1 MWVSAT
7 LDPRMRVGKAY
18 LTPHL
23 VQKLVQ
29 TPAILRWSFVWV
41 VVVWASILYVQDV
54 FGTMLYVQD
63 GGSMTGRPQGPEAR
77 TEVLQVRFTPTG
89 MRTLDEMRGSTTRS
103 AFVRRLIAREYGTWK
118 K

>member
-1 MWVSAT
+1 
-7 LDPRMRVGKAY
+7 
-18 LTPHL
+18 
-23 VQKLVQ
+23 
-29 TPAILRWSFVWV
+29 
-41 VVVWASILYVQDV
+41 
-54 FGTMLYVQD
+54 
-63 GGSMTGRPQGPEAR
+63 MTGRPQGPEAR